1 MPAHHKP
8 TSAGVRDP
16 HCGPLPGDAS
26 FRLHFS
32 DTAAFQSAMRLAAQL
47 EARGLYRRAWR
58 VRWNLDGPQP
68 TYERPTQRDEEEDD
82 RPAKPAPK
90 SVKAPKPAKPPK
102 PVPLALD
109 PEYQAEVK
117 RLIKKSQLSHAK
129 LARALGVSQQAV
141 SSWATGHYISRERY
155 EALRIFVE
163 GMRK

>member
-68 TYERPTQRDEEEDD
+68 TYERSTQRDEDDEEDT
-82 RPAKPAPK
+82 
-90 SVKAPKPAKPPK
+90 KPAKAAPPPPPPKAAK

-109 PEYQAEVK
+109 PEYQAEVR
-117 RLIKKSQLSHAK
+117 RLILKSKLSHAK
-129 LARALGVSQQAV
+129 LAKALGVSQQAV